1 MKVGVPKEVRRG
13 ERRVAATPETV
24 GRLLKLGFEVLVE
37 KDAGLG
43 ASFRDSDYIAQGAAI
58 ASSVKPSSTRLP
70 VAGVVS
76 VRIAEAARAA
86 RDVFVRCP

>member
-37 KDAGLG
+37 QDAGLG
-43 ASFRDSDYIAQGAAI
+43 AAFRDADYVA
-58 ASSVKPSSTRLP
+58 RL
-70 VAGVVS
+70 ALS
-76 VRIAEAARAA
+76 L
-86 RDVFVRCP
+86 